1 VFETDRL
8 RRLEVV
14 PTEKGTHTMG
24 FDSTRNGIYA
34 FLPDTHR
41 AAIYFDRPEPFA
53 VPNEAS
59 KAPGTRERAAAG

>member
-1 VFETDRL
+1 
-8 RRLEVV
+8 
-14 PTEKGTHTMG
+14 MG